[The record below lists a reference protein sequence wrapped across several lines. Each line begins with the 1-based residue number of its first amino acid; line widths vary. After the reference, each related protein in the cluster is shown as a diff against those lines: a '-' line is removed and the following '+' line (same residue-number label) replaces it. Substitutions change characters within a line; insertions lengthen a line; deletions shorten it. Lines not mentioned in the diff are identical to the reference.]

1 MREVYG
7 FHPVL
12 KPQHWYVCNFEKK
25 RVVMIVFGCFTGY
38 SLWTVVIRL
47 HIYFTDWF
55 FGGLGLELG
64 LGVLVFEITKTT
76 TPKLAVK
83 FDLILGGKDRTKD
96 NLTVRPLPKAGVA
109 LWPFFYVA
117 SYVVPQ
123 ICHDIYATEVLEV
136 ARVGHKWYLYLI
148 NIQ

>member
-1 MREVYG
+1 MQEVYG

-25 RVVMIVFGCFTGY
+25 RVVMIVFGCFTVY

-83 FDLILGGKDRTKD
+83 FDLKIGGKDRTKD
-96 NLTVRPLPKAGVA
+96 NLTDYTY
-109 LWPFFYVA
+109 F
-117 SYVVPQ
+117 SYK
-123 ICHDIYATEVLEV
+123 T
-136 ARVGHKWYLYLI
+136 LYFDGFDFRGSYFL
-148 NIQ
+148 